1 MWGPVDS
8 YGGKFSASRD
18 NSCGVYSVSY
28 GAESYGVY
36 GEVYDGGDHI
46 SYGGYFKS
54 NSSQGYGVYGKGDQ
68 YGGYFKSQND
78 DGRGV
83 YAYASGANSVGL
95 YAYSRNWAGYFVG
108 NVNVAG
114 TISKSAGSFRIDH
127 PQDPENKY
135 LQHSFVESP
144 DMMNLY
150 KGNVILDSDGKA
162 TVVMPDYFE
171 ALNIEYNYQLTCV
184 GGYAPVYI
192 SQEISG
198 NQFEIAGGTAGL
210 KICWEVSGVRNDAYA
225 RNHPIEVEVEKNDDE
240 KGKYIFPED
249 FGKPESM
256 KIGYEEEQKRIQEEK
271 KLEAESRRIE

>member
-1 MWGPVDS
+1 
-8 YGGKFSASRD
+8 
-18 NSCGVYSVSY
+18 
-28 GAESYGVY
+28 
-36 GEVYDGGDHI
+36 
-46 SYGGYFKS
+46 
-54 NSSQGYGVYGKGDQ
+54 
-68 YGGYFKSQND
+68 
-78 DGRGV
+78 
-83 YAYASGANSVGL
+83 
-95 YAYSRNWAGYFVG
+95 
-108 NVNVAG
+108 
-114 TISKSAGSFRIDH
+114 
-127 PQDPENKY
+127 
-135 LQHSFVESP
+135 
-144 DMMNLY
+144 MMNLY

-271 KLEAESRRIE
+271 KIRSRK